1 MSCFTKII
9 CSQYELKDVLR
20 WELGLRNPEDLN
32 ISKLGAKSFILA
44 RNNFTD
50 YFAEKF
56 ALSLKGDE
64 YIRFIDLKKN
74 QITV

>member
-1 MSCFTKII
+1 M
-9 CSQYELKDVLR
+9 
-20 WELGLRNPEDLN
+20 GLRNPEDLN